1 MMRVWCALLRVIA
14 QILLL
19 ILITLST
26 DVSHRTTKEIYVK
39 EGEIA
44 VLSIEGCDLWK
55 SSANKGMHLNR
66 SMPAAEQRQMG
77 LLVKGDALVILSASV
92 KHQGNYSCSLKNS
105 SKWISLKVYT
115 AQSREYEET
124 QEKTCYTH
132 ESCTL
137 YCSEKHEFLDTLNI
151 TRNSS
156 TWQKEGESSPS
167 NGYFSSVKKEDS
179 GIYNCTWSYL
189 YDGQLYNITATV
201 KLDVQPSENSKKSVI
216 ISPKDNQIF
225 DVDLHSMVVIDCKA
239 VMYSES
245 DKLLWLCGTSFVEVN
260 SSLPVFYNYTRSAS
274 VSDHKTKEFKETAS
288 LVFRRVSEDDLT
300 KRFICKLHSYHEMSF
315 VTITLKQKAR
325 RSYTSLGVCIV
336 SIVVVMVV
344 TVVIYVKFKVDITLF
359 IRDTLRYSGST
370 SDGKCYDSFLMCY
383 KCNTAGGLNAH
394 DARWLESVLEERFGY
409 SLCLYD
415 RDVLPGKAITEAVLD
430 CIEQSRTVVLVPVS
444 THPDLESGLLTAIH
458 EALVERQTRLIF
470 ITTETTATSR
480 SDSFPEA
487 LQLLNEAA
495 DCVTWKGKS
504 SMPTSS
510 SFWKQLRYY
519 LPVPQR
525 AAKVKLLPKTIQDV
539 TS

>member
-1 MMRVWCALLRVIA
+1 
-14 QILLL
+14 
-19 ILITLST
+19 
-26 DVSHRTTKEIYVK
+26 
-39 EGEIA
+39 A

-66 SMPAAEQRQMG
+66 SMPAAEQMG

-137 YCSEKHEFLDTLNI
+137 YCSNKHEFLDTLNI

-189 YDGQLYNITATV
+189 YDGQLYNITSTV
-201 KLDVQPSENSKKSVI
+201 KLDVQPSEKSKKPVI
-216 ISPKDNQIF
+216 ISPKNNQIF
-225 DVDLHSMVVIDCKA
+225 DVDLDSVVIDCKA

-245 DKLLWLCGTSFVEVN
+245 DELLWLSGTSFVKGN
-260 SSLPVFYNYTRSAS
+260 SSLPVFYNYT
-274 VSDHKTKEFKETAS
+274 SDHKTKEIKGTAS
-288 LVFRRVSEDDLT
+288 LVFRKVSEDDLT
-300 KRFICKLHSYHEMSF
+300 KRYTCKLQSDHETS
-315 VTITLKQKAR
+315 VVNITLKQKAR

-336 SIVVVMVV
+336 SIVVVMAV

-359 IRDTLRYSGST
+359 IRDTFRYSDFVVVC

-444 THPDLESGLLTAIH
+444 THPDLESGLPTAIH

-487 LQLLNEAA
+487 LQLLNEAG